1 MYGIHSYEE
10 MLRDPYLDIIDWA
23 YITLHPEAKFAIRER
38 YYMDS
43 VFRMHIDE
51 KKNISPLFKRK
62 FEEYFPEL
70 IKSR

>member
-43 VFRMHIDE
+43 VFRMRIEE